1 MTNGTIPYEDSTFKT
16 DFGFGYNDFYRTTGP
31 KIFDEGNLQ
40 GIAVKSK
47 INEGNL
53 QGIAVK
59 SKIAG
64 AGAGAGAGGR
74 DLTVINNQKPNSG
87 VCYGGGTGGGVGGDG
102 AV

>member
-1 MTNGTIPYEDSTFKT
+1 MTNGTIPYKDSTFKT

-31 KIFDEGNLQ
+31 KIFDEENLQ

-53 QGIAVK
+53 HGIAVK
-59 SKIAG
+59 GKIAG
-64 AGAGAGAGGR
+64 AGAGDGAGGR

-87 VCYGGGTGGGVGGDG
+87 VYYGGVKGDG
-102 AV
+102 EG